1 MNKSANRKPISNSM
15 WLIIGIIVFV
25 FILLAVMLIAQQSFS
40 HKIKQISFTLSN
52 GPVSPEEQQTSM
64 LVITPTSCTITVT
77 KSLQQTSDTK
87 SCPMNE
93 ETFNKVRLST
103 DSYSV
108 MDKIIANSNTE
119 ELIGGKK
126 ATISIELQNG
136 TVFSTI
142 VTPKFYNDLGP
153 YFEEI
158 ELLVPS
164 LNQLL
169 PSQSSL

>member
-1 MNKSANRKPISNSM
+1 MNKSSNKKSMHNSM

-25 FILLAVMLIAQQSFS
+25 FIFLAVMLIAQKGFS

-52 GPVSPEEQQTSM
+52 GLASSEEQQT
-64 LVITPTSCTITVT
+64 LALTITPTSCTITVT
-77 KSLQQTSDTK
+77 KPQQQTGDTK

-108 MDKIIANSNTE
+108 IDKIIANSDTE
-119 ELIGGKK
+119 ELVGGKK

-136 TVFSTI
+136 TVFSTV

-164 LNQLL
+164 LSQLL